1 MTKNWYQVKYIPE
14 CFIFFKSK
22 TLPNRNQKGKTLSN
36 FAKICQTRDCHWRP
50 KRRTRVNFCHQIQCY
65 RWALSQ
71 LSPEKKTQALGE
83 IRNHTHHI
91 RHFRSLKENKITGA
105 DVLKNNSIKIEHL
118 SIPNISITCIS
129 SPWEVGLQRK
139 ERPCPMK
146 STPGR
151 RLLLGLPKEELQE
164 GVAGVQRLPAC
175 PTGTEL
181 HQDGGNARGCNPD
194 GGVGGGDDPVSG
206 CLVSRLH
213 NWWPFPV
220 QTLKPTK

>member
-50 KRRTRVNFCHQIQCY
+50 KRRTRVNVCHQFQCY

-105 DVLKNNSIKIEHL
+105 DVLKNNSIKNAQTFKHTKYVNNMHFF
-118 SIPNISITCIS
+118 S
-129 SPWEVGLQRK
+129 VGSRASK
-139 ERPCPMK
+139 EREALSYEVHAWKEAPPGPSQRRASGRSCGGPAT
-146 STPGR
+146 SGLPHRHWTPPGR
-151 RLLLGLPKEELQE
+151 G
-164 GVAGVQRLPAC
+164 
-175 PTGTEL
+175 
-181 HQDGGNARGCNPD
+181 
-194 GGVGGGDDPVSG
+194 
-206 CLVSRLH
+206 
-213 NWWPFPV
+213 
-220 QTLKPTK
+220 